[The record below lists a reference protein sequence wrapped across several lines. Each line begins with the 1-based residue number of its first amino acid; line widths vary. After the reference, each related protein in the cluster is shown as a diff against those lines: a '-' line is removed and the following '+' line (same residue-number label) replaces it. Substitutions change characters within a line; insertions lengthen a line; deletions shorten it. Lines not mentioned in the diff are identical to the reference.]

1 MRLRPFLLLLLFPGG
16 MPTAEAEVSYN
27 REVLPILASKC
38 LACHGTDG
46 ATRKAGLR
54 LDERE
59 DAYVD
64 RDGIRVVV
72 PGKPGESELVRR
84 ILSQDEEEVM
94 PPPGKAV
101 SLTGR
106 EKEILQQWIREGA
119 RYERHWAFRTPV
131 KVEVPEAG
139 GWAVNVIDSF
149 VHREFSKAEF
159 EPQEEATREELIRR
173 VSIDLTGL
181 PPTIEEVESFLSDKS
196 GEAYEKV
203 VDRLLASPRYGERM
217 AAWWLDGARYGDS
230 HGYDNDLENAQWPW
244 RNWIIESF
252 NANQPYDQFV
262 TWQLA
267 GDLLPDASDD
277 QIVATGFNRNHRIQ
291 TEGGAIEEEWRTE
304 YVMDRVET
312 MGSVFLGLTL
322 SCARCHD
329 HKYDPISQ
337 KEFYQLFAMF
347 DGPNEKGFINNLRGS
362 AEPRHRYRKS
372 AFEAAVRKL
381 EEEIPDAKSRGGR
394 IKELE
399 AAHQHVMVM
408 RDEVERKAFIL
419 RRGKYDDKGLEV
431 SPGLPQA
438 FSPTPKEG
446 SLTRLHLA
454 GWLVDGRHPLT
465 SRVFVNRLWEQFFG
479 TGIVKSSENLGR
491 QSDWPSHPELLDWLA
506 ADFVESG
513 WDVKMLIRLMLM
525 SRTYRQSAVVEVE
538 KLRRDPENRLLSRGP
553 RNRLQAEMLRD
564 QALFVSGLL
573 VERLGGPSW
582 WVYQPAGLWLEVEKR
597 GTFVQD
603 HGEKLYRRSLYSRIR
618 RTVAPPSM
626 LLFDM
631 PSREMCSVKRTLTNT
646 PLQALQLMNDVQHY
660 EAARAFAAKI
670 ISAAPDKE
678 GRINFAYRR
687 VLSRRA
693 EAEEVTMIGAFL
705 DGQLSRYR
713 VAPEEARKAVSFGES
728 KAPAG
733 LDAVELASWTLVG
746 NLILN
751 LDEAVMRN

>member
-1 MRLRPFLLLLLFPGG
+1 MRLRPFLLLLMIPGG
-16 MPTAEAEVSYN
+16 LPTVEAEVSYN

-38 LACHGTDG
+38 LACHGTDA
-46 ATRKAGLR
+46 ATRKAELR

-64 RDGIRVVV
+64 RDGIRAVV

-84 ILSQDEEEVM
+84 ILSQDEDEIM
-94 PPPGKAV
+94 PPPGEGV
-101 SLTGR
+101 SLSKR

-131 KVEVPEAG
+131 KGELPEAG
-139 GWAVNVIDSF
+139 GWGANAIDSF
-149 VHREFSKAEF
+149 VHRGFSDAGF
-159 EPQEEATREELIRR
+159 EPQQEATKEELIRR
-173 VSIDLTGL
+173 ASIDLTGL
-181 PPTIEEVESFLSDKS
+181 PPTIEEVESFLSDES
-196 GEAYEKV
+196 GEAYGKV

-347 DGPNEKGFINNLRGS
+347 DGLNEKGFINNLRGS

-399 AAHQHVMVM
+399 AAHPHVMVM
-408 RDEVERKAFIL
+408 RDEVDRKAFVL
-419 RRGKYDDKGLEV
+419 KRGQYDDRGEEV
-431 SPGLPQA
+431 PPGLPQA
-438 FSPTPKEG
+438 FSPTPADEN
-446 SLTRLHLA
+446 LNRLHLA

-506 ADFVESG
+506 VDFVESG
-513 WDVKMLIRLMLM
+513 WDVKRLIRLMLM
-525 SRTYRQSAVVEVE
+525 SRTYRQSAVVEEE
-538 KLRRDPENRLLSRGP
+538 KLKRDPENRLLSRGP

-646 PLQALQLMNDVQHY
+646 PLQALALMNEVTY
-660 EAARAFAAKI
+660 VEAAKKFAERMMT
-670 ISAAPDKE
+670 E
-678 GRINFAYRR
+678 GGNPAERIAWGFRCATSRFADEQELGILVEGYERR
-687 VLSRRA
+687 V
-693 EAEEVTMIGAFL
+693 EY
-705 DGQLSRYR
+705 YR
-713 VAPEEARKAVSFGES
+713 KNGKAADDLLAQGES
-728 KAPAG
+728 KVAG
-733 LDAVELASWTLVG
+733 YLPRPELAALTTVA
-746 NLILN
+746 NVILN
-751 LDEAVMRN
+751 LDEVINR